1 MQGGQAGGFLKDLA
15 WNMSEGVF
23 MGLVFNTEVQTK
35 TFRSHL
41 VGVKI

>member
-23 MGLVFNTEVQTK
+23 TGLVFNTEVQTN
-35 TFRSHL
+35 TSRSL
-41 VGVKI
+41 FVGVKV